1 MKNTKESRKE
11 EDFQDNS
18 FLDAQEEAQDGK
30 AGKKAAEEND
40 VTKSSQ
46 VAKDALR
53 RAKNASKDVTIE
65 SEQYRR
71 DKSENNE

>member
-1 MKNTKESRKE
+1 MKNTKGSRKE

-30 AGKKAAEEND
+30 AGKKAEEENEGAQ
-40 VTKSSQ
+40 SSQ
-46 VAKDALR
+46 AARDALR
-53 RAKNASKDVTIE
+53 RAKNASEDVTIE

-71 DKSENNE
+71 EKSENNE